1 MKRVSYT
8 PATSFLHLL
17 HPLTKF
23 VLLLAVSVAAFAVS
37 SPILMVVMVCAITFL
52 FLCIHQNPFHLHGL
66 RATLITSIS
75 IGLIQVIFQRQG
87 HEVMNLVGLSI
98 TNYGL
103 QRAVVIAARFL
114 VIVCSSYLFILTTS
128 PSDLSYSMMQ
138 LKLPYRYAFMIIT
151 SMRLVPILAN
161 EGEQIIQAQR
171 QRGAVYTLRKPAR
184 SMLHSTTFI
193 SAVLYKLVD
202 RVNKLAISMESR
214 SFGCY
219 PTRTF
224 QNAIAFGYRDIIAV
238 GITAMVFILFHSITL
253 RGIL

>member
-1 MKRVSYT
+1 MKRVSYS

-23 VLLLAVSVAAFAVS
+23 VLLLAISVAAFVVP
-37 SPILMVVMVCAITFL
+37 SPVLMATMLCAIMIL
-52 FLCIHQNPFHLHGL
+52 FLCIRENPFHFHGM
-66 RATLITSIS
+66 RATLITALS
-75 IGLIQVIFQRQG
+75 IGLIQVVFQRQG
-87 HEVMNLVGLSI
+87 QEVLHLVGLSI
-98 TNYGL
+98 TNYGV

-151 SMRLVPILAN
+151 SMRLVPILTN

-184 SMLHSTTFI
+184 SMQHSTTFI

-214 SFGCY
+214 SFGRY

-224 QNAIAFGYRDIIAV
+224 QKPITFGYRDIIAV
-238 GITAMVFILFHSITL
+238 GLTAVIFSLFHSITL

>member
-8 PATSFLHLL
+8 PGTSFLHLL

-103 QRAVVIAARFL
+103 QRAVVISARFL

-151 SMRLVPILAN
+151 SMQLLPILAHG
-161 EGEQIIQAQR
+161 GEQIIQAQR
-171 QRGAVYTLRKPAR
+171 RRATAYTFR
-184 SMLHSTTFI
+184 
-193 SAVLYKLVD
+193 
-202 RVNKLAISMESR
+202 
-214 SFGCY
+214 
-219 PTRTF
+219 
-224 QNAIAFGYRDIIAV
+224 
-238 GITAMVFILFHSITL
+238 
-253 RGIL
+253 